1 MNDSIVDQN
10 EDKTHRSKCKASRTI
25 FGQTKK
31 CWIIFAFIIIISFIF
46 LDINITPHLSVS
58 ISPSSYFRAK
68 KKLQKKKWMKKKFAK
83 NFFFLF
89 SANPDVSVLEQFF
102 SFDSLFD
109 GFYIFFRVLQTFV
122 SGEFFLEF
130 SSWHKLPRN

>member
-1 MNDSIVDQN
+1 MNDSKVDQN

-102 SFDSLFD
+102 FFRFVVWRLLH
-109 GFYIFFRVLQTFV
+109 FFRVLQTFV